1 MSSTTTDEVIRHQ
14 AQQAIPEVVIWYNG
28 PQFSA
33 DSFRC
38 FSDITSG
45 LYHPRGNEEA
55 ECAVGTIKNL
65 VQKAEDPYL
74 ALLAYCSTPL
84 HNRYSPSELLMNI
97 KLRATVPIIC
107 HSRKPTIPDHQ
118 HLTEVEQSLKQAQK
132 IFFDQHHKIR
142 ELPTLHQE
150 ILYGFQIYKE
160 KGELKSKLTHA
171 HMKFEVMEQCT
182 GGIEEI

>member
-14 AQQAIPEVVIWYNG
+14 AQQGIPEVVISDNG
-28 PQFSA
+28 PQFSV

-38 FSDITSG
+38 FSDITSS
-45 LYHPRGNEEA
+45 LYHPRGNGEA

-84 HNRYSPSELLMNI
+84 QNRYSPLELLMNI
-97 KLRATVPIIC
+97 KLRGTVRIIC
-107 HSRKPTIPDHQ
+107 HSRKPTILDHQ

-132 IFFDQHHKIR
+132 RSFDQHHKIR

-150 ILYGFQIYKE
+150 ILYGFQTDREKE
-160 KGELKSKLTHA
+160 ELKSKLTHA
-171 HMKFEVMEQCT
+171 HMKFKVMEQRT
-182 GGIEEI
+182 GETEEI